1 VQRKQPPALNQIT
14 LHSTPLNE
22 MTLPYLV
29 GGILRALRAEHLGKA
44 GTFSKAFSSA
54 LLLLV
59 LFEFD
64 TCGEPEALGFSR
76 FDV

>member
-1 VQRKQPPALNQIT
+1 
-14 LHSTPLNE
+14 
-22 MTLPYLV
+22 
-29 GGILRALRAEHLGKA
+29 LRALRAEHLGKA

-76 FDV
+76 FDLSDSTEISSTNPSGFGTVALV